1 MDAAGVWL
9 LDGTRALALG
19 GQALFNVQAPDQRAK
34 RFD

>member
-19 GQALFNVQAPDQRAK
+19 GQALFNFQAPDATRK
-34 RFD
+34 TI